1 MNDTPRT
8 NAAWGERR
16 TNILEFTRKL
26 EREAD
31 DYRKRYEAL
40 IKRHAA
46 LKKLIRELEE
56 RSVGI

>member
-40 IKRHAA
+40 
-46 LKKLIRELEE
+46 KKLIKQLEE
-56 RSVGI
+56 RSLGI